1 MQRRNGLAVTC
12 LVVLAVG
19 GWTGYRRFEESTL
32 SPFKMW
38 DTRAG
43 APFSAFEAEAAEAH
57 RTFQCEPVEGGVR
70 LCEVETGVAGTMRVA
85 LDESSRAMIVQWRVA
100 DSSLRMI
107 EEARKMAAQW
117 SLVPSHRSTG
127 EGTNGTRWVS
137 NEGNWS
143 AFMSAFTPS
152 TPPAM
157 ISLVDERRLSRTADA
172 SATAM
177 LRLAQAGYVG
187 PEAVAAALVRAPGA
201 FAAAARTLGAPGRAL
216 ALAAAAM
223 PACGF
228 VPGDSIAAGTDM
240 RAALG
245 ADDATL
251 LEQAIGL
258 TYPGFR
264 LRIERG
270 AFLVDS
276 SGAAE
281 SIRLVPLARNGN
293 AFAFAVSF
301 PRRVESLDRR
311 LLSFGDSIADCRASA
326 HVVVGRRDSTSGQL
340 VDVRR
345 VDVDE
350 EALGSQVV
358 GLQFRDEEESPVLDV
373 RYSATYGTTGW
384 IGVVDWDAVVAPASD
399 SLRVK
404 RRLPNVI
411 GLKDST
417 GHEIAGIAAVSGTSP
432 AGLDLSVVLPDARR
446 SAWLILPAGPRGPVS
461 GWMLLDL
468 IK

>member
-1 MQRRNGLAVTC
+1 MPRRDGLALTC

-19 GWTGYRRFEESTL
+19 GWTGYRRFEASKL
-32 SPFKMW
+32 SPFTMW

-43 APFSAFEAEAAEAH
+43 AAFSAFEAEAAEAH

-85 LDESSRAMIVQWRVA
+85 LDESSRAIIVQWRVA

-117 SLVPSHRSTG
+117 SLVPSHRSSG
-127 EGTNGTRWVS
+127 GGMNGTR
-137 NEGNWS
+137 
-143 AFMSAFTPS
+143 
-152 TPPAM
+152 
-157 ISLVDERRLSRTADA
+157 
-172 SATAM
+172 
-177 LRLAQAGYVG
+177 
-187 PEAVAAALVRAPGA
+187 

-228 VPGDSIAAGTDM
+228 EPVDSVAPGPDT
-240 RAALG
+240 RAAYG
-245 ADDATL
+245 EDDASL
-251 LEQAIGL
+251 VEQAIGQA
-258 TYPGFR
+258 YPGFR

-270 AFLVDS
+270 AFLVDT

-281 SIRLVPLARNGN
+281 LVHIVPPVRNGN

-301 PRRVESLDRR
+301 PRRVEAVDRR
-311 LLSFGDSIADCRASA
+311 LLTFGDSAAQCRASA
-326 HVVVGRRDSTSGQL
+326 QIVVGRRDSSSGQL
-340 VDVRR
+340 ADVRR

-350 EALGSQVV
+350 EALGSQVA
-358 GLQFRDEEESPVLDV
+358 GLQFRDEGESSVLDV
-373 RYSATYGTTGW
+373 RYSATYGTKRW
-384 IGVVDWDAVVAPASD
+384 IGVVDWDAVLGPVGET
-399 SLRVK
+399 LRVES
-404 RRLPNVI
+404 RLPNVI
-411 GLKDST
+411 GLKDSA
-417 GHEIAGIAAVSGTSP
+417 GHEVAGIAAVTGTSP
-432 AGLDLSVVLPDARR
+432 AGLDVSIVLPGPRR
-446 SAWLILPAGPRGPVS
+446 SAWVILPAGPRGPVS